1 MQTLPRKDRL
11 IWLIVRQYIQMGK
24 LSCRMVL
31 INSIKRTKLII
42 TRPRRVQRVTTDI
55 TVMMMHLMSCGIGD
69 SIWNHSV
76 AKTAN

>member
-1 MQTLPRKDRL
+1 
-11 IWLIVRQYIQMGK
+11 
-24 LSCRMVL
+24 MVL

-55 TVMMMHLMSCGIGD
+55 TVMMMHLMNCGIGD

-76 AKTAN
+76 AKAAN